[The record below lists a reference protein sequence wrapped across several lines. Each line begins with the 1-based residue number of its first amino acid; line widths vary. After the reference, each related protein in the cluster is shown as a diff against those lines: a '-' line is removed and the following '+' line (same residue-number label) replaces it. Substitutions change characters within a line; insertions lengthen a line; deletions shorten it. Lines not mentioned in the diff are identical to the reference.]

1 MICKVLSHELEG
13 SLEPYFQTVMLLTV
27 KYILKFNSK
36 NSNIVT
42 QSFTA
47 EIFTA
52 VAWMWRKSQGR
63 YAFEINLFEFV
74 ALEDTGNI
82 LPFYNK
88 RRRYGKVI

>member
-1 MICKVLSHELEG
+1 MTARLMETMSLEAIHTFCQRGGEEKVYIIFTRMICKVLSHELEG
-13 SLEPYFQTVMLLTV
+13 SSEPYFQTVMLLTV

-52 VAWMWRKSQGR
+52 VA
-63 YAFEINLFEFV
+63 
-74 ALEDTGNI
+74 
-82 LPFYNK
+82 
-88 RRRYGKVI
+88 